1 MFFAEIVLTPPESK
15 VLIAKAIAQLQTVKN
30 AVENGLVVTHPSS
43 TATAIV
49 EEITG
54 QPPGGIWLAGAVRPK
69 GLCVGYARQV
79 EAKNGSTPSGIEPRK
94 NTSTWVIEKGV
105 LKKGLE
111 LGEVMQRMTPEDVY
125 VKGCNAV
132 DPSGNAGVLFGKR
145 GGGTIGF
152 VLATRKKKDFHLILA
167 AGLEKSIPVPIA
179 EAARAIPFSR
189 VGWSMGLT
197 AGLIPV
203 GGNTITEVKA
213 IEILYGLRATPI
225 AAGGLGGAGGCVVL
239 SIQGEERSVRKAL
252 VNILDEIKGRKGP
265 SVLDVDC
272 LDCPWEECNSE
283 LVYRETAALID

>member
-1 MFFAEIVLTPPESK
+1 M
-15 VLIAKAIAQLQTVKN
+15 
-30 AVENGLVVTHPSS
+30 
-43 TATAIV
+43 
-49 EEITG
+49 
-54 QPPGGIWLAGAVRPK
+54 
-69 GLCVGYARQV
+69 
-79 EAKNGSTPSGIEPRK
+79 
-94 NTSTWVIEKGV
+94 
-105 LKKGLE
+105 
-111 LGEVMQRMTPEDVY
+111 
-125 VKGCNAV
+125 
-132 DPSGNAGVLFGKR
+132 
-145 GGGTIGF
+145 
-152 VLATRKKKDFHLILA
+152 
-167 AGLEKSIPVPIA
+167 
-179 EAARAIPFSR
+179 
-189 VGWSMGLT
+189 T